1 MLESGRNMGLPM
13 MPFCGGWTLLG
24 LNSSSCNKNGQ
35 MLKTS
40 INWTYNDQVSGVWM
54 SGGGADIDEV
64 AVLEVYSDELI
75 IELQC
80 SLDPPDPIA
89 DEDDRK
95 LAAD

>member
-1 MLESGRNMGLPM
+1 
-13 MPFCGGWTLLG
+13 
-24 LNSSSCNKNGQ
+24 
-35 MLKTS
+35 
-40 INWTYNDQVSGVWM
+40 M